1 MMLNIA
7 LLAMLSCTFFSSC
20 SDDDEKNGG
29 FSGVYT
35 NVDGFI
41 KSVEEDIDNGW
52 IENDGRMSGQNSFYF
67 NNSNTVEKIVIYAY
81 TRPKS
86 NAICTKTI
94 RGKTIY
100 FVKTE
105 SRGLYSYVIKDNR
118 IYITSGDIGPVSNN
132 SFYLDGRRYS
142 RLN

>member
-35 NVDGFI
+35 VDGFI
-41 KSVEEDIDNGW
+41 KDIQEDIENGW
-52 IENDGRMSGQNSFYF
+52 IENDGGTSTAWSGFYF
-67 NNSNTVEKIVIYAY
+67 TNSNTVEKILIRAY

-94 RGKTIY
+94 SGKTIY

-118 IYITSGDIGPVSNN
+118 IYITNGNIGPVSNN
-132 SFYLDGRRYS
+132 SFYIDGQRYS